1 LLLLSLVV
9 AIGMPLM
16 ALDTSRTIAG
26 TLWPAML
33 VAAAIVVSRLG
44 AERAR
49 AVLARVA
56 PVALFMVI
64 VLAWN
69 THLVYAGWR
78 SGANVV
84 LYLVGHGL
92 VPPS

>member
-1 LLLLSLVV
+1 
-9 AIGMPLM
+9 MPLI